1 MSDSPPEKLGKYEVR
16 EEISRGNMGAVYLG
30 YDPYIDCRVAIKVAN
45 IQALNDPETG
55 VRYRKMFFNEA
66 HAAGMLN
73 HPNIINIYDVG
84 IDGDDWFIVMEYVEG
99 GHTLKPYCR
108 PDNLLPVDKV
118 VEIIFDCAKALDY
131 AHRQG
136 VVHRDIKPSNIL
148 FTPDQDIKIG
158 DFSIAQIQTEED
170 TAEPGDMLGSPR
182 YMSPE
187 QLREEQISSQTDL
200 YSLGVVLYELLT
212 GRPPFSADNFP
223 ALVNQVLNEEPPSLT
238 DHRADISEALN
249 AIAQKA
255 LSKDTAGRYQTG
267 LEFATHLAGLF
278 DHLEKPENDISEQ
291 QKFDAVRQLDF
302 FKAFTDVEIWEILR
316 ASSWQNY
323 AQDYDIIVEGDMDDC
338 FYVIV
343 EGEVEVI
350 KNQVSIC
357 VLKQGECFGEIGY
370 VEKVKRTASIKSR
383 TQTSLL
389 QINAAV
395 MSQVSLN
402 CEVRFLRVFLR
413 TLVRRLARASE
424 KISGNKSGLK
434 AS

>member
-30 YDPYIDCRVAIKVAN
+30 HDPYINSRVAIKVAN
-45 IQALNDPETG
+45 TQALNDPETG
-55 VRYRKMFFNEA
+55 PRHRKMFFNEA
-66 HAAGMLN
+66 HAAGMLH

-99 GHTLKPYCR
+99 GHTLKPYCT

-118 VEIIFDCAKALDY
+118 VEIIFDCARALDY

-212 GRPPFSADNFP
+212 GRPPFSADNFQ
-223 ALVNQVLNEEPPSLT
+223 ALVNQVLNEAPPALT
-238 DHRADISEALN
+238 DQRADISVALN
-249 AIAQKA
+249 AIVQKA
-255 LSKDTAGRYQTG
+255 LCKDTAGRYQTG

-278 DHLEKPENDISEQ
+278 DHLEKQENDISEQ

-323 AQDYDIIVEGDMDDC
+323 AQDYDIIFEGDMDDC

-357 VLKQGECFGEIGY
+357 TLAQGECFGEIGY
-370 VEKVKRTASIKSR
+370 VEKVKRTASIRSR

-424 KISGNKSGLK
+424 KISGNKSGPG
-434 AS
+434 AA

>member
-1 MSDSPPEKLGKYEVR
+1 MSDLPPEKLGKYEVR

-30 YDPYIDCRVAIKVAN
+30 HDPYINSRVAIKVAN
-45 IQALNDPETG
+45 TQALNDPETG
-55 VRYRKMFFNEA
+55 PRHRKMFFNEA
-66 HAAGMLN
+66 HAAGMLH

-99 GHTLKPYCR
+99 GHTLKPYCT

-118 VEIIFDCAKALDY
+118 VEIIFDCARALDY

-212 GRPPFSADNFP
+212 GRPPFSADNFQ

-238 DHRADISEALN
+238 DQRADISVALN

-255 LSKDTAGRYQTG
+255 LCKDTAGRYQTG

-291 QKFDAVRQLDF
+291 DKFDAVRQLDF

-357 VLKQGECFGEIGY
+357 TLAQGECFGEIGY
-370 VEKVKRTASIKSR
+370 VEKVKRTASIRSR

-424 KISGNKSGLK
+424 KISGNQSGQGT
-434 AS
+434 A

>member
-16 EEISRGNMGAVYLG
+16 EEISRGSMGAVYLG

-45 IQALNDPETG
+45 TQALNDPKTG
-55 VRYRKMFFNEA
+55 PRHRKMFFNEA

-84 IDGDDWFIVMEYVEG
+84 IDDDDWFIVMEYVEG

-187 QLREEQISSQTDL
+187 QLRE
-200 YSLGVVLYELLT
+200 
-212 GRPPFSADNFP
+212 
-223 ALVNQVLNEEPPSLT
+223 
-238 DHRADISEALN
+238 
-249 AIAQKA
+249 
-255 LSKDTAGRYQTG
+255 
-267 LEFATHLAGLF
+267 
-278 DHLEKPENDISEQ
+278 
-291 QKFDAVRQLDF
+291 
-302 FKAFTDVEIWEILR
+302 
-316 ASSWQNY
+316 
-323 AQDYDIIVEGDMDDC
+323 
-338 FYVIV
+338 
-343 EGEVEVI
+343 
-350 KNQVSIC
+350 
-357 VLKQGECFGEIGY
+357 
-370 VEKVKRTASIKSR
+370 
-383 TQTSLL
+383 
-389 QINAAV
+389 
-395 MSQVSLN
+395 
-402 CEVRFLRVFLR
+402 
-413 TLVRRLARASE
+413 
-424 KISGNKSGLK
+424 
-434 AS
+434 

>member
-1 MSDSPPEKLGKYEVR
+1 MSDSPLKNLGKYEVR
-16 EEISRGNMGAVYLG
+16 EEINRGNMGTVYLG
-30 YDPYIDCRVAIKVAN
+30 YDPYIDCRVAVKVAN

-55 VRYRKMFFNEA
+55 ARHRKMFFNEA

-99 GHTLKPYCR
+99 GHTLKPYCA
-108 PDNLLPVDKV
+108 PDSLLPVDKV

-148 FTPDQDIKIG
+148 FTPDQDVKIG
-158 DFSIAQIQTEED
+158 DFSIAHIQTED
-170 TAEPGDMLGSPR
+170 DSATQTTGMMGSPR

-200 YSLGVVLYELLT
+200 YSLGVVMYELLT
-212 GRPPFSADNFP
+212 GKPPFAADNFSK
-223 ALVNQVLNEEPPSLT
+223 LVGRVLNEEPPSLS
-238 DHRADISEALN
+238 DHRADISVALN
-249 AIAQKA
+249 AIVQKA
-255 LSKDTAGRYQTG
+255 LCKDTAGRYQTG

-278 DHLEKPENDISEQ
+278 DHLERPENDVSEQ
-291 QKFDAVRQLDF
+291 EKFAAVRQLAF
-302 FKAFTDVEIWEILR
+302 FKGFTDVEIWEILR

-323 AQDYDIIVEGDMDDC
+323 AQDYEIIVEGDMDDC
-338 FYVIV
+338 FYIIV

-350 KNQVSIC
+350 KNNLSIC
-357 VLKQGECFGEIGY
+357 TLKQGECFGEIGY
-370 VEKVKRTASIKSR
+370 VAKVKRTASIKSR

-389 QINAAV
+389 QINPAV
-395 MSQVSLN
+395 ISQVSLN
-402 CEVRFLRVFLR
+402 CEVRFLRVFLK
-413 TLVRRLARASE
+413 TLVRRLSQASAR
-424 KISGNKSGLK
+424 ISGNKS
-434 AS
+434 